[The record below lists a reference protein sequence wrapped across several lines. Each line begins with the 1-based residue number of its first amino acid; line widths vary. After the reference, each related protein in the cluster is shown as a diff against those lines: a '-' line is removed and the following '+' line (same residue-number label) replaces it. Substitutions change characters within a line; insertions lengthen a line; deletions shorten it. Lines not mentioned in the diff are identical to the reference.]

1 MTAQEMWNCYHL
13 CEKVSADWTA
23 WSFANSDELA
33 ELTLKGIKTATSSAY
48 ALYEREGEP
57 LPREGEYSVILNS
70 REEAVCII
78 RTEKVT
84 IFPFDEVSEA
94 HAWKEGE
101 GDRSLDY
108 WRKVHETFFTQEL
121 SQVGENFDWK
131 TGVVC
136 EEFVRVFP

>member
-23 WSFANSDELA
+23 WSFADSDELA

-48 ALYEREGEP
+48 ALYERDGEP
-57 LPREGEYSVILNS
+57 LPREGEYSVVLNA

-84 IFPFDEVSEA
+84 ILPFDEVGET

-108 WRKVHETFFTQEL
+108 WRKVHEAFFTQEL
-121 SQVGENFDWK
+121 SRAGETFDWK
-131 TGVVC
+131 MGVVC